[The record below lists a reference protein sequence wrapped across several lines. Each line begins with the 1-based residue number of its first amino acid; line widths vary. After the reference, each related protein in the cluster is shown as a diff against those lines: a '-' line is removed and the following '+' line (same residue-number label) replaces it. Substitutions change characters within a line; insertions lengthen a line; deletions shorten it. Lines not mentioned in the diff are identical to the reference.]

1 MLVFQHKIKMTEEE
15 RKELNYLREA
25 ITGYPQSVHPKKQ
38 ERFTE
43 LFVKS
48 LKGKGDISLEK

>member
-1 MLVFQHKIKMTEEE
+1 MD
-15 RKELNYLREA
+15 YLRKA

-48 LKGKGDISLEK
+48 LEGKGDTPLKK